1 MPDAPQRA
9 YRAACPGC
17 GAAVEFRSLAST
29 HAVCSFCQSTIV
41 RDGDAL
47 SRIGKMSEVFDDYSP
62 LQLFSQGKFNSQGFT
77 VVGRLQYKTESA
89 TWSEWLC
96 ALDDGSTASLGEDNG
111 SFVWSVAANTQ
122 RTLPKPEQW
131 VIGNLTAINGR
142 SYSVASMA
150 SVALM
155 SAQGELPKLPPL
167 GKSFTVVE
175 LRSAQGEVI
184 SVDYSTEPPALSSG
198 VSVVLDN
205 LQLTGLRDLTNATG
219 QGGKELIGRH
229 FNCPNCG
236 NAISVKLEIS
246 KSITCG
252 ACNSLMDLSQGIG
265 SELKHAIQDEPI
277 KPLIA
282 LGSVGTLQGKSW
294 QIVGFQHRMGH
305 ETGDD
310 SDDDGYD
317 ESFGWS
323 EYLLYNAKAG
333 FQFLVDAEDGWSL
346 VKPTTGA
353 PVAKS
358 SRLVTY
364 QGASY
369 TQQYTYKAETNYVA
383 GEFYWRVERGQQTH
397 NEDYANGKLVLSREQ
412 SAGSSGQEVTWSIGS
427 KLEAATVASAFKLQ
441 SRAPDFQR
449 SASGS
454 DVGPTSTGSRSVQVV
469 FWVLV
474 VLIFLF
480 FEFRGCM
487 QRDCDPQRENC
498 ATSARSSG
506 GSYGGYSSGGGH
518 K

>member
-1 MPDAPQRA
+1 MVDSLQRA
-9 YRAACPGC
+9 YKAACPGC
-17 GAAVEFRSLAST
+17 GAVVEFRSLAST
-29 HAVCSFCQSTIV
+29 HAVCGFCQSTIV
-41 RDGDAL
+41 RDGEAL
-47 SRIGKMSEVFDDYSP
+47 KRIGKMSEVFDDYSP
-62 LQLFSQGKFNSQGFT
+62 LQLFSQGKFNSVNFT
-77 VVGRLQYKTESA
+77 VVGRLQYKTESGN
-89 TWSEWLC
+89 WSEWLC
-96 ALDDGSTASLGEDNG
+96 ALDDGSTASLSEDNG

-131 VIGNLTAINGR
+131 VLGNLTAINGR
-142 SYSVASMA
+142 SYSVASIA
-150 SVALM
+150 DVSLM
-155 SAQGELPKLPPL
+155 SAQGELPKLPPM
-167 GKSFTVVE
+167 GASFTVVE
-175 LRSAQGEVI
+175 LRSSQGEVI
-184 SVDYSTEPPALSSG
+184 SIDYAAEPPALSSG
-198 VSVVLDN
+198 VSVVLEN

-219 QGGKELIGRH
+219 QGGKEVKGRH

-236 NAISVKLEIS
+236 SAVSVKLESS

-252 ACNSLMDLSQGIG
+252 SCNSLIDVSQGIG
-265 SELKHAIQDEPI
+265 VELAHAIQDEPI
-277 KPLIA
+277 KPLIP
-282 LGSVGTLQGKSW
+282 LGSVGALQGKSW

-305 ETGDD
+305 EVGDE
-310 SDDDGYD
+310 D

-333 FQFLVDAEDGWSL
+333 FQFLVDTEDGWSL

-353 PVAKS
+353 PEAKT
-358 SRLVTY
+358 SRLVNY

-369 TQQYTYKAETNYVA
+369 TQQYAYKAETNYVA
-383 GEFYWRVERGQQTH
+383 GEFYWRVERGQQTY

-412 SAGSSGQEVTWSIGS
+412 SAGSSGKEVTWSIGS

-441 SRAPDFQR
+441 SRTGDFER

-454 DVGPTSTGSRSVQVV
+454 DVSPISAASFSVQTV
-469 FWVLV
+469 FWVVV

-498 ATSARSSG
+498 ATSSRSSG
-506 GSYGGYSSGGGH
+506 GSYGGYSGGGGH